1 MNYDL
6 FPPSGEHSQAC
17 SRIEMTDAEVYFF
30 PSLFS
35 EREANRLFSVLRR
48 EILWRQENIK
58 LYGKVN
64 QLPRLTAWYGDPGTT
79 YRYSGITVE
88 PAPWMP
94 ALLEIR
100 ARIEQVSGTRFN
112 SVLLNLYRD
121 GSDSMAWHAD
131 DERELG
137 RNPVIGSVS
146 FGQIRTLQL
155 KHKTEKGNRQN
166 IQLPSGSYLLM
177 QGPMQHHWL
186 HQIAKSRRALGERIN
201 LTYRKILSVE

>member
-17 SRIEMTDAEVYFF
+17 SRIEMADGDVYLF

-35 EREANRLFSVLRR
+35 ECEANRLFDVLRR
-48 EILWRQENIK
+48 DILWRQENIK

-88 PAPWMP
+88 PSPWMP

-100 ARIEQVSGTRFN
+100 ARIEQVSSARFN

-131 DERELG
+131 DEPELG

-146 FGQIRTLQL
+146 FGQSRTLQL
-155 KHKTEKGNRQN
+155 KHKTEKVSRQN
-166 IQLPSGSYLLM
+166 IQLANGSYLLM

-186 HQIAKSRRALGERIN
+186 HQIAKSRRPLGERIN
-201 LTYRKILSVE
+201 LTYRKIL